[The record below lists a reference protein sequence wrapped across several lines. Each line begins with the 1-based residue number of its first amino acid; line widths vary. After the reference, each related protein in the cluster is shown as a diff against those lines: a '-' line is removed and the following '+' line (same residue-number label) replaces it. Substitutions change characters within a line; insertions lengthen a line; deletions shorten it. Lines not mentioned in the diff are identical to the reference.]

1 MSARFVKWHRSSSGS
16 AFSKD
21 GRFAIKPA
29 TGEPKRPIFLLIDLR
44 EVGARRPKGHF
55 ATHAKAKLE
64 AEEIAKREE
73 CERIVRF
80 AEDLA
85 RERLERE

>member
-1 MSARFVKWHRSSSGS
+1 MSARFVKWHRSAEG
-16 AFSKD
+16 FVESKCGRFRIAPKFQGCTTPKSYELID
-21 GRFAIKPA
+21 GRA
-29 TGEPKRPIFLLIDLR
+29 TRGSLFESQRDC
-44 EVGARRPKGHF
+44 
-55 ATHAKAKLE
+55 KLE

-85 RERLERE
+85 RERRERK